1 MRPDD
6 RCRWCGGPVAQGAS
20 LIDLLCTEDLLC
32 AACRHQLTPK
42 PCTVMLGTLRIRG
55 FYGYEGLF
63 RSMLLQYKECMDEAL
78 QDVFLLPLA
87 RRLRRQL
94 RHAVLIPMPSSTLKR
109 RQRGFDTVPSLFS
122 MLHLPIA
129 QVLEKSGEMLQSG
142 NAAQRRH
149 NAAQIRLKADV
160 SLPAG
165 RLVLIDDV
173 LTTGATLQAAAALLP
188 QAKEAVVLGVNQ
200 RWLPSRPSV
209 FQQIGER
216 GRNKTKEKI

>member
-1 MRPDD
+1 
-6 RCRWCGGPVAQGAS
+6 
-20 LIDLLCTEDLLC
+20 
-32 AACRHQLTPK
+32 
-42 PCTVMLGTLRIRG
+42 
-55 FYGYEGLF
+55 
-63 RSMLLQYKECMDEAL
+63 
-78 QDVFLLPLA
+78 
-87 RRLRRQL
+87 
-94 RHAVLIPMPSSTLKR
+94 
-109 RQRGFDTVPSLFS
+109 

-142 NAAQRRH
+142 NAAQRHH